1 MKKLNWEKKYLSDK
15 SGYWFETK
23 VKFIN
28 WTYVIETGE
37 FLDRYKCFLFVNNF
51 AEETLISKKEFKT
64 LENAQ
69 KFCEKHLDAL
79 AKNFNKFLKS

>member
-1 MKKLNWEKKYLSDK
+1 MKKLNWKKKYLSDK

-51 AEETLISKKEFKT
+51 TEETLISKKEFKT

-69 KFCEKHLDAL
+69 KFCEKHLDTL